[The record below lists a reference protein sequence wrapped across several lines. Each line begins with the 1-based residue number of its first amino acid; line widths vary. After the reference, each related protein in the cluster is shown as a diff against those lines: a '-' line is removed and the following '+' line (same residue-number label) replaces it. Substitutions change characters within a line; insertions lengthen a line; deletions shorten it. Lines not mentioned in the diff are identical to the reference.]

1 MIPYYA
7 VVFGISVL
15 MTTIYIFRWH
25 KHYNTLITLTF
36 ILTPIINLAY
46 LFFSTSTVMEEA
58 VVSNKITYLGGC
70 YLLLIMTLTI
80 FNLCKIELK
89 KWVRLSLLLF
99 STLVFITAMTSPE
112 SKIFNTEVT
121 FEIVDGVVM
130 LHKKLSVMHYV
141 FFVMVGGYILLSL
154 GAIIYSYFK
163 RKQAS
168 RKIILLLLILEI
180 FSLICFGATRIFS
193 LNFDLTPLSY
203 DAGLLIFIIVIRKM
217 SLYDITDSAIDTIIE
232 KGDTGFISFDNKFN
246 YVGSNETAK
255 TIVPEINDLVVDKPI
270 DNEKLNNIKEWL
282 NDFKVNNLNNVHYLE
297 RNDKTYVITTSLLY
311 VGKSKKGYQ
320 LTIKDDTQNQEY
332 IKLINTFN
340 DELKNEVEE
349 KTREIVK
356 VSDNFIIGLATMVE
370 SRDNSTGGHIKRTSE
385 GVRLLV
391 EEMKKDKIIS
401 DEFCERIIKA
411 APMHDIGKIAV
422 DDRILRKPGKFT
434 PEEFEEMKK
443 HSEAGAKI
451 LSEIVDDKH
460 DKEFKKIT
468 VNVAHFHHER
478 WDGSGYPKGLKG
490 EEIPLEARIMA
501 IADVYDALVSK
512 RVYKEKFSFEESY
525 KIIKD
530 GMGTQFDKSLEV
542 YFDRARENL
551 EKYYSEIDC

>member
-25 KHYNTLITLTF
+25 KHFNTLITLTF

-89 KWVRLSLLLF
+89 KWIRLSLLLF

-297 RNDKTYVITTSLLY
+297 RNDKTYAITTSLLY

>member
-25 KHYNTLITLTF
+25 KHFNTLITLTF

-89 KWVRLSLLLF
+89 KWIRLSLLLF

-460 DKEFKKIT
+460 DREFKKIT

>member
-25 KHYNTLITLTF
+25 KHFNTLITLTF

-89 KWVRLSLLLF
+89 KWIRLSLLLF
-99 STLVFITAMTSPE
+99 STLVFITAMRSPE

-180 FSLICFGATRIFS
+180 FSLICFAATRIFS

>member
-25 KHYNTLITLTF
+25 KHFNTLITLTF

-89 KWVRLSLLLF
+89 KWIRLSLLLF

-297 RNDKTYVITTSLLY
+297 RNDKTYVITTL
-311 VGKSKKGYQ
+311 
-320 LTIKDDTQNQEY
+320 
-332 IKLINTFN
+332 F
-340 DELKNEVEE
+340 
-349 KTREIVK
+349 
-356 VSDNFIIGLATMVE
+356 
-370 SRDNSTGGHIKRTSE
+370 ST
-385 GVRLLV
+385 
-391 EEMKKDKIIS
+391 
-401 DEFCERIIKA
+401 A
-411 APMHDIGKIAV
+411 
-422 DDRILRKPGKFT
+422 
-434 PEEFEEMKK
+434 
-443 HSEAGAKI
+443 
-451 LSEIVDDKH
+451 
-460 DKEFKKIT
+460 
-468 VNVAHFHHER
+468 
-478 WDGSGYPKGLKG
+478 
-490 EEIPLEARIMA
+490 
-501 IADVYDALVSK
+501 
-512 RVYKEKFSFEESY
+512 
-525 KIIKD
+525 
-530 GMGTQFDKSLEV
+530 
-542 YFDRARENL
+542 
-551 EKYYSEIDC
+551 